1 MLEEDVTMSKI
12 QSATRIVKKC
22 IKQPEY
28 IKKGLTHI
36 RYNGLSGLKERIK
49 GTDRINAPEYDI
61 VTPSSPDVN
70 YNSDIKFS
78 IVMPVYN
85 VEIKWLDKAIE
96 SIKKQNYKNW
106 ELCIADDCSTIPEV
120 KEYLSKITD
129 ERIKIKYL
137 DKNGGISVASNEAAK
152 LATGDYLILMDNDDE
167 ITYDALYEFLR
178 AIKDKN
184 ADVIYSDQEIID
196 ADGNER
202 DPLYKPDW
210 SPELFLS
217 QMYLGHLVGFKRSL
231 FEAVGGFRSEFN
243 GSQDYDLLLRIIE
256 QSRVIEHV
264 PKILYKWR
272 AIPSSTA
279 TNPGSKPY
287 AQTAGLRAIQEHL
300 DRTLG
305 EGKAFAKE
313 TEDLF
318 VYDVRYQLDEMPMVS
333 VIIPTKDHVELL
345 SNLIESVIEKNIYD
359 NYEIIILNNNSE
371 EKATFEYFDEIQKK
385 YSKIRV
391 VEASYQFNW
400 SALNNH
406 GIREAK
412 GDVFIFM
419 NNDMEI
425 ISKDWMLRLVEKAVQ
440 TDIGVVGGLL
450 LYEDDTIQ
458 HAGVVVG
465 INGYADHVYKAYT
478 PVHYGSPFI
487 SPMVTRNV
495 LSVTGALMAISRNT
509 IEKIGGFDE
518 DFIICGSDVEICIR
532 AYYRG
537 LRNVYDPHV
546 KLYHY
551 ESKSRDSYI
560 PEIDFRLSEFA
571 YKNFNDEGDPYY
583 NINLDYSTP
592 EPTVAK
598 VPRFNLRESDSMK
611 YINKK
616 EGNDIMREE
625 ELQIPEILKYSF
637 RKSEFQGKRLN
648 LLVPSINEEHVFGGI
663 STALKFFE
671 ELVEKS
677 GCASRIILTDA
688 FPNRQALKKFGKK
701 YRCVISE
708 KDCNDMHQIVPY
720 CYRYEKTIPVSENDV
735 FMFTG
740 WWTAYCT
747 QEAYVE
753 FEEKFNIKPNP
764 YINFIQDYEPGFYPW
779 STRYLLADS
788 TYRNENK
795 QIAIFNSNLLYEFFK
810 KNDYSFYKEYAF
822 DPVLNAG
829 LKNVLMDNV
838 DKVVEKKR
846 KILVYGRP
854 TVERNA
860 FILVVSALRKFVD
873 KMENVDDWEFV
884 SAGEYHDKVDL
895 GKGKYLESVGKMTI
909 VQYAEMMME
918 TYAGISLMSSPHPSY
933 PPLEMS
939 EFGVKVITN
948 TYANKDLSVFN
959 NNIISVSNVSPD
971 NIAEQLKKICL
982 QYNRDYKLE
991 VLNPDYVNND
1001 NVFSFIDDIIME
1013 IR

>member
-1 MLEEDVTMSKI
+1 MSKVKTLVKI
-12 QSATRIVKKC
+12 AKKC
-22 IKQPEY
+22 IKEPKY

-36 RYNGLSGLKERIK
+36 RYNGLSGLRERIN
-49 GTDRINAPEYDI
+49 GTDRVVAPEVAI
-61 VTPSSPDVN
+61 VVPSNPEIK
-70 YNSDIKFS
+70 YNDDIKFS

-96 SIKKQNYKNW
+96 SITRQNYQNW
-106 ELCIADDCSTIPEV
+106 ELCIADDCSTMPEV
-120 KEYLSKITD
+120 REYLSKLTD
-129 ERIKIKYL
+129 ERIKITYL
-137 DKNGGISVASNEAAK
+137 EKNGGISVASNEAAK
-152 LATGDYLILMDNDDE
+152 LATGDYILLMDNDDE

-178 AIKDKN
+178 AAKDKN

-196 ADGNER
+196 ENGVER

-231 FEAVGGFRSEFN
+231 FESVGGFRSEFN
-243 GSQDYDLLLRIIE
+243 GSQDYDLLLRITE
-256 QSRVIEHV
+256 QSKVIEHV

-272 AIPSSTA
+272 AIPTSTA

-287 AQTAGLRAIQEHL
+287 AQTAGLNAIQEHL

-305 EGKAFAKE
+305 KGKATAEE
-313 TEDLF
+313 TPDLF
-318 VYDVRYQLDEMPMVS
+318 VYDVRYKLDEMPLAS
-333 VIIPTKDHVELL
+333 VIIPTKDHVDLL
-345 SNLIESVIEKNIYD
+345 AKLIDSIAEKNVYE

-371 EKATFEYFDEIQKK
+371 EKVTFDYFEEVQKK
-385 YSKIRV
+385 YPKVRV
-391 VEASYQFNW
+391 EEAAFPFNW
-400 SALNNH
+400 SALNNF
-406 GIREAK
+406 GIEKAN
-412 GDVFIFM
+412 GEVYIFM

-425 ISKDWMLRLVEKAVQ
+425 ISEDWMLRLVEKAMQ
-440 TDIGVVGGLL
+440 PEIGVVGGLL
-450 LYEDDTIQ
+450 LYEDNTIQ
-458 HAGVVVG
+458 HAGVVIG
-465 INGYADHVYKAYT
+465 INGYADHVYKAYN

-495 LSVTGALMAISRNT
+495 SAVTGALMAISKNT
-509 IEKIGGFDE
+509 IEKIGGFDD

-532 AYYRG
+532 AFYRG

-592 EPTVAK
+592 SPTVAE
-598 VPRFNLRESDSMK
+598 VRRFNLRESDSMK

-616 EGNDIMREE
+616 VGNEFMREE
-625 ELQIPEILKYSF
+625 ELQIPEILKYTF
-637 RKSEFQGKRLN
+637 RKTDFSQKRIN

-663 STALKFFE
+663 STALKFFD

-688 FPNRQALKKFGKK
+688 FPNRQALKKFGNK
-701 YRCVISE
+701 YRCVISDKE
-708 KDCNDMHQIVPY
+708 CKDPHQIVPY
-720 CYRYEKTIPVSENDV
+720 CHRYEKTLPVSENDV

-753 FEEKFNIKPNP
+753 FEKNYGIKPNT

-810 KNDYSFYKEYAF
+810 KNDYSFYKEFAF
-822 DPVLNAG
+822 DPVLNTG
-829 LKNVLMDNV
+829 LKNVLVENV
-838 DKVVEKKR
+838 GKTIEKKK
-846 KILVYGRP
+846 KIMVYGRP

-860 FILVVSALRKFVD
+860 FTLVVSALRKFVD
-873 KMENVDDWEFV
+873 KMDDVEGWEFV
-884 SAGEYHDKVDL
+884 SAGEYHDKVVL
-895 GKGKYLESVGKMTI
+895 GKGKNLESVGKMTI
-909 VQYAEMMME
+909 TQYAEMMME

-959 NNIISVSNVSPD
+959 DNIISVSNVSPD
-971 NIAEQLKKICL
+971 NIAEQLKNICM
-982 QYNRDYKLE
+982 QYENSYKLE
-991 VLNPDYVNND
+991 ILNPDYVNND
-1001 NVFSFIDDIIME
+1001 NVFSFVEDIIKE
-1013 IR
+1013 IK